1 MITLEGHKIL
11 ITGATSGIGKSIV
24 QRITGLGSEVVL
36 VGRNMNKLH
45 SVVEELGI
53 HDQAEVIIY
62 DLSVPKSIREDLK
75 TLSSE
80 KKFSGFVNSAGIDI
94 TKPLKLLQPEDYN
107 LLFNLNVVVPS
118 EIIKELTHKSVFS
131 SNGGSLVLIGS
142 VMGSL
147 GQKGKIAYTSAK
159 AAVNGFVKSAALE
172 LSSKNIRV
180 NSVSPGIVETPLTED
195 LFSKLSIQAKEEIQ
209 SMHPLGFGKTED
221 ISALVA
227 FLLSEHSRWITGSNY
242 YIDGGYHIQ

>member
-36 VGRNMNKLH
+36 VGRNSNKLI

-53 HDQAEVIIY
+53 QNKAKIIIY
-62 DLSVPKSIREDLK
+62 DLSTPKSIKDELK
-75 TLSSE
+75 VLSSE
-80 KKFSGFVNSAGIDI
+80 KKFTGFVNSAGIDI
-94 TKPLKLLQPEDYN
+94 TKPLKLLKPQDYN

-118 EIIKELTHKSVFS
+118 EIIRELTHKSIFS
-131 SNGGSLVLIGS
+131 ANGGSLVLIGS
-142 VMGSL
+142 VMGTL

-172 LSSKNIRV
+172 LSVKNIRV
-180 NSVSPGIVETPLTED
+180 NGISPGIVETPLTND
-195 LFSKLSIQAKEEIQ
+195 LFSKLSLEAKDEIEA
-209 SMHPLGFGKTED
+209 MHPLGFGKTDD
-221 ISALVA
+221 ISGLVA
-227 FLLSEHSRWITGSNY
+227 FLLSEHARWITGSNHF
-242 YIDGGYHIQ
+242 IDGGYHIQ

>member
-1 MITLEGHKIL
+1 VITLEGHKTL

-36 VGRNMNKLH
+36 VGRNRNKLI

-53 HDQAEVIIY
+53 QSKAKIIVY
-62 DLSVPKSIREDLK
+62 DLSTPKSIKDELK
-75 TLSSE
+75 ILSSD
-80 KKFSGFVNSAGIDI
+80 KKFTGFVNSAGIDI
-94 TKPLKLLQPEDYN
+94 TKPLKLLKPQDYN

-118 EIIKELTHKSVFS
+118 EIIKELTHKSIFD

-172 LSSKNIRV
+172 LSVKNIRV
-180 NSVSPGIVETPLTED
+180 NGISPGIVETPLTND
-195 LFSKLSIQAKEEIQ
+195 LFSKLSVEAKEEIE
-209 SMHPLGFGKTED
+209 SMHPLGFGNTDD
-221 ISALVA
+221 ISGLVA
-227 FLLSEHSRWITGSNY
+227 FLLSEHSRWITGSNHF
-242 YIDGGYHIQ
+242 IDGGYHIQ

>member
-1 MITLEGHKIL
+1 MITLEGHKTL

-36 VGRNMNKLH
+36 VGRNRNKLI

-53 HDQAEVIIY
+53 QSKAKIIVY
-62 DLSVPKSIREDLK
+62 DLSTPKSIKDELK
-75 TLSSE
+75 ILSSE
-80 KKFSGFVNSAGIDI
+80 KKFTGFVNSAGIDI
-94 TKPLKLLQPEDYN
+94 TKPLKLLKPQDYN

-118 EIIKELTHKSVFS
+118 EIIKELTHKSIFD

-172 LSSKNIRV
+172 LSVKNIRV
-180 NSVSPGIVETPLTED
+180 NGISPGIVETPLTND
-195 LFSKLSIQAKEEIQ
+195 LFSKLSVEAKEEIE
-209 SMHPLGFGKTED
+209 SMHPLGFGNTDD
-221 ISALVA
+221 ISGLVA
-227 FLLSEHSRWITGSNY
+227 FLLSEHSRWITGSNHF
-242 YIDGGYHIQ
+242 IDGGYHIQ

>member
-1 MITLEGHKIL
+1 VITLEGHKIL